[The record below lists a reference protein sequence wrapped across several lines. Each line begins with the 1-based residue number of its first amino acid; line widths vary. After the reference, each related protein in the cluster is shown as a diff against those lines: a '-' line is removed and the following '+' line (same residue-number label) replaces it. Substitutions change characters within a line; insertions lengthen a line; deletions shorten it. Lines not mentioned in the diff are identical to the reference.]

1 MSSYEHIR
9 EIEPFCV
16 FLLVLFFLGLV
27 FIPKGRVKK
36 VLYNIYCVIVV
47 LVLISVGQDGVA
59 LLTFGLCLVLCY
71 GTVYGLYVGKKA
83 LPFLYF
89 IGAVLSG
96 LCFLVL
102 GRIIVI

>member
-59 LLTFGLCLVLCY
+59 LLTFGLCLVLCFGVCRRY
-71 GTVYGLYVGKKA
+71 GTLA
-83 LPFLYF
+83 LVPKNKSLT
-89 IGAVLSG
+89 
-96 LCFLVL
+96 
-102 GRIIVI
+102 